1 MTRTVQKG
9 RLVAAPRRESRRIDP
24 FRSATVDFRTV
35 IAHLTGTILG
45 KQPNAVVIDVNGVGY
60 EVTIPVSTFYEL
72 GDVGEQAS
80 LRVHTHVR
88 EDAIQLFGFRT
99 GREKELFLRLTSVS
113 GIGPKLGITFLSGT
127 SPDDLIAA
135 IRTNDLARLVSIPG
149 VGRKTAERVVIEL
162 RDKIGQL
169 ALADSDESIAS
180 STKVDVD
187 ATRDDVVAA
196 LVSLGYQKALA
207 EKIVAKVLETDSD
220 RTIEHVLRQALKQLS
235 K

>member
-1 MTRTVQKG
+1 
-9 RLVAAPRRESRRIDP
+9 
-24 FRSATVDFRTV
+24 V
-35 IAHLTGTILG
+35 IAHLTGTILS

-72 GDVGEQAS
+72 GDVGAQAS

-88 EDAIQLFGFRT
+88 EDAIMLFGFRT

-135 IRTNDLARLVSIPG
+135 IRSNDLARLVSIPG

-169 ALADSDESIAS
+169 ALLDSDVS
-180 STKVDVD
+180 SAPSTAVDVD

-207 EKIVAKVLETDSD
+207 EKIVAKVLEVESD
-220 RTIEHVLRQALKQLS
+220 RTIEHVLRQALKLLS

>member
-1 MTRTVQKG
+1 M
-9 RLVAAPRRESRRIDP
+9 
-24 FRSATVDFRTV
+24 
-35 IAHLTGTILG
+35 IAHLTGTILS
-45 KQPNAVVIDVNGVGY
+45 KQPNAVVIDVSGVGY

-72 GDVGEQAS
+72 GEVGAQAS

-88 EDAIQLFGFRT
+88 EDAIMLFGFRT

-135 IRTNDLARLVSIPG
+135 IRSNDLARLVSIPG

-169 ALADSDESIAS
+169 ALLDSDVAS
-180 STKVDVD
+180 APSTTVDVD

-207 EKIVAKVLETDSD
+207 EKIVAKVLEVESN
-220 RTIEHVLRQALKQLS
+220 RTIEHVLRQALKLLS

>member
-1 MTRTVQKG
+1 M
-9 RLVAAPRRESRRIDP
+9 
-24 FRSATVDFRTV
+24 
-35 IAHLTGTILG
+35 IAHLTGTILS

-72 GDVGEQAS
+72 GDVGAQAS

-88 EDAIQLFGFRT
+88 EDAIMLFGFRT

-135 IRTNDLARLVSIPG
+135 IRSNDLARLVSIPG

-169 ALADSDESIAS
+169 ALLD
-180 STKVDVD
+180 
-187 ATRDDVVAA
+187 
-196 LVSLGYQKALA
+196 
-207 EKIVAKVLETDSD
+207 
-220 RTIEHVLRQALKQLS
+220 
-235 K
+235 

>member
-1 MTRTVQKG
+1 MTPSEAVPY
-9 RLVAAPRRESRRIDP
+9 APAR
-24 FRSATVDFRTV
+24 V
-35 IAHLTGTILG
+35 IAHLTGTILS
-45 KQPNAVVIDVNGVGY
+45 KQPNAVVIDVSGVGY

-72 GDVGEQAS
+72 GEVGAQAS

-88 EDAIQLFGFRT
+88 EDAIMLFGFRT

-135 IRTNDLARLVSIPG
+135 IRSNDLARLVSIPG

-169 ALADSDESIAS
+169 ALLDSDVAAAP
-180 STKVDVD
+180 STTVDVD

-207 EKIVAKVLETDSD
+207 EKIVAKVLEVESN
-220 RTIEHVLRQALKQLS
+220 RTIEHVLRQALKLLS

>member
-1 MTRTVQKG
+1 M
-9 RLVAAPRRESRRIDP
+9 
-24 FRSATVDFRTV
+24 
-35 IAHLTGTILG
+35 IAHLTGTILT

-72 GDVGEQAS
+72 GDVGAQAS

-127 SPDDLIAA
+127 SPEDLIAA
-135 IRTNDLARLVSIPG
+135 IRSNDLARLVSIPG

-169 ALADSDESIAS
+169 ALLDSDV
-180 STKVDVD
+180 STAPSTVVDVD

-207 EKIVAKVLETDSD
+207 EKTVARVLEVESD
-220 RTIEHVLRQALKQLS
+220 RTIEHVLRQALKLLS

>member
-1 MTRTVQKG
+1 MRRT
-9 RLVAAPRRESRRIDP
+9 PDCP
-24 FRSATVDFRTV
+24 FRNGPVDFGAV
-35 IAHLTGTILG
+35 IAHLTGTILS

-60 EVTIPVSTFYEL
+60 EVTIPVSTFYDL
-72 GDVGEQAS
+72 GDVGAQAS

-88 EDAIQLFGFRT
+88 EDAIMLFGFRT
-99 GREKELFLRLTSVS
+99 SREKELFLRLTSVS

-135 IRTNDLARLVSIPG
+135 IRSNDLARLVSIPG

-169 ALADSDESIAS
+169 ALLDSDVS
-180 STKVDVD
+180 SAPSTAVDVD

-207 EKIVAKVLETDSD
+207 DKIVARVLEVESD
-220 RTIEHVLRQALKQLS
+220 RTIEHVLRQALKLLS

>member
-1 MTRTVQKG
+1 
-9 RLVAAPRRESRRIDP
+9 
-24 FRSATVDFRTV
+24 V
-35 IAHLTGTILG
+35 IAHLTGTILS
-45 KQPNAVVIDVNGVGY
+45 KQPNAVVIDVSGVGY

-72 GDVGEQAS
+72 GEVGAQAS

-88 EDAIQLFGFRT
+88 EDAIMLFGFRT

-135 IRTNDLARLVSIPG
+135 IRSNDLARLVSIPG

-169 ALADSDESIAS
+169 ALLDSDVS
-180 STKVDVD
+180 SAPPTTVDVD

-207 EKIVAKVLETDSD
+207 EKIVAKVLEVESN
-220 RTIEHVLRQALKQLS
+220 RTIEHVLRQALKLLS

>member
-1 MTRTVQKG
+1 M
-9 RLVAAPRRESRRIDP
+9 
-24 FRSATVDFRTV
+24 
-35 IAHLTGTILG
+35 IAHLTGTILS

-72 GDVGEQAS
+72 GDVGAQAS

-88 EDAIQLFGFRT
+88 EDAIMLFGFRT

-135 IRTNDLARLVSIPG
+135 IRSNDLARLVSIPG

-169 ALADSDESIAS
+169 ALLDSDVS
-180 STKVDVD
+180 SAPSTAADVD

-207 EKIVAKVLETDSD
+207 EKIVAKVLEVESD
-220 RTIEHVLRQALKQLS
+220 RTIEHVLRQALKLLS

>member
-1 MTRTVQKG
+1 M
-9 RLVAAPRRESRRIDP
+9 
-24 FRSATVDFRTV
+24 
-35 IAHLTGTILG
+35 IAHLTGTILS

-60 EVTIPVSTFYEL
+60 EVTIPVSTFYDL
-72 GDVGEQAS
+72 GDVGAQAS

-88 EDAIQLFGFRT
+88 EDAIMLFGFRT
-99 GREKELFLRLTSVS
+99 SREKELFLRLTSVS

-135 IRTNDLARLVSIPG
+135 IRSNDLARLVSIPG

-169 ALADSDESIAS
+169 ALLDSDVS
-180 STKVDVD
+180 STPSTAVDVD

-207 EKIVAKVLETDSD
+207 EKIVAKVLELESD
-220 RTIEHVLRQALKQLS
+220 RTIEHVLRQALKLLS

>member
-1 MTRTVQKG
+1 
-9 RLVAAPRRESRRIDP
+9 
-24 FRSATVDFRTV
+24 V
-35 IAHLTGTILG
+35 IAHLTGTILS
-45 KQPNAVVIDVNGVGY
+45 KQPNAVVIDVSGVGY

-72 GDVGEQAS
+72 GEVGAQAS

-88 EDAIQLFGFRT
+88 EDAIMLFGFRT

-135 IRTNDLARLVSIPG
+135 IRSNDLARLVSIPG

-169 ALADSDESIAS
+169 ALLESDVAS
-180 STKVDVD
+180 APSTTVDVD

-207 EKIVAKVLETDSD
+207 EKIVAKVLEVESN
-220 RTIEHVLRQALKQLS
+220 RTIEHVLRQALKLLS

>member
-1 MTRTVQKG
+1 
-9 RLVAAPRRESRRIDP
+9 
-24 FRSATVDFRTV
+24 V
-35 IAHLTGTILG
+35 IAHLTGTILS

-60 EVTIPVSTFYEL
+60 EVTIPVSTFYDL
-72 GDVGEQAS
+72 GDVGAQAS

-88 EDAIQLFGFRT
+88 EDAIMLFGFRT
-99 GREKELFLRLTSVS
+99 SREKELFLRLTSVS

-135 IRTNDLARLVSIPG
+135 IRSNDLARLVSIPG

-169 ALADSDESIAS
+169 ALLDSDVS
-180 STKVDVD
+180 SAPSTAVDVD

-207 EKIVAKVLETDSD
+207 EKIVARVLEVESD
-220 RTIEHVLRQALKQLS
+220 RTIEHVLRQALKLLS

>member
-1 MTRTVQKG
+1 
-9 RLVAAPRRESRRIDP
+9 
-24 FRSATVDFRTV
+24 V
-35 IAHLTGTILG
+35 IAHLSGTILG
-45 KQPNAVVIDVNGVGY
+45 KQPNSVVIDVHGVGY

-72 GDVGEQAS
+72 GDVGAQAS

-99 GREKELFLRLTSVS
+99 AREKELFLRLTSVS

-135 IRTNDLARLVSIPG
+135 IRANDLARLISIPG

-169 ALADSDESIAS
+169 AQPGTDEETTAVAA
-180 STKVDVD
+180 VDVD

-196 LVSLGYQKALA
+196 LVSLGYPKATA
-207 EKIVAKVLETDSD
+207 DKVVGRVLETETD

-235 K
+235 R

>member
-1 MTRTVQKG
+1 M
-9 RLVAAPRRESRRIDP
+9 
-24 FRSATVDFRTV
+24 

-72 GDVGEQAS
+72 GDIGTQAS

-135 IRTNDLARLVSIPG
+135 IRSNDLARLVSIPG

-169 ALADSDESIAS
+169 ALVDSDVAS
-180 STKVDVD
+180 TATGSADVD

-196 LVSLGYQKALA
+196 LLSLGYQKALA
-207 EKIVAKVLETDSD
+207 EKVVAKVLESESD
-220 RTIEHVLRQALKQLS
+220 RTIEHVLRQALKLLS

>member
-1 MTRTVQKG
+1 M
-9 RLVAAPRRESRRIDP
+9 
-24 FRSATVDFRTV
+24 
-35 IAHLTGTILG
+35 IAHLTGTILS

-72 GDVGEQAS
+72 GDVGAQAS

-99 GREKELFLRLTSVS
+99 SREKELFLRLTSVS
-113 GIGPKLGITFLSGT
+113 GIGPKLGVTFLSGT

-135 IRTNDLARLVSIPG
+135 IRSNDLARLVSIPG

-169 ALADSDESIAS
+169 ALLDSDV
-180 STKVDVD
+180 STTPSPSADID
-187 ATRDDVVAA
+187 ATRDDVVSA
-196 LVSLGYQKALA
+196 LLSLGYQKALA
-207 EKIVAKVLETDSD
+207 EKVVAKVLEVESD
-220 RTIEHVLRQALKQLS
+220 RTIEHVLRQALKLLS
-235 K
+235 R

>member
-1 MTRTVQKG
+1 M
-9 RLVAAPRRESRRIDP
+9 
-24 FRSATVDFRTV
+24 
-35 IAHLTGTILG
+35 IAHLTGTILS

-72 GDVGEQAS
+72 GDVGAQAS

-88 EDAIQLFGFRT
+88 EDAIMLFGFRT

-135 IRTNDLARLVSIPG
+135 IRSNDLARLVSIPG

-169 ALADSDESIAS
+169 ALLDADESSAPS
-180 STKVDVD
+180 SAVDVD

-207 EKIVAKVLETDSD
+207 EKIVAKVLAVESD

>member
-1 MTRTVQKG
+1 M
-9 RLVAAPRRESRRIDP
+9 
-24 FRSATVDFRTV
+24 
-35 IAHLTGTILG
+35 IAHLTGTILS

-72 GDVGEQAS
+72 GDVGAQAS

-88 EDAIQLFGFRT
+88 EDAIMLFGFRT

-135 IRTNDLARLVSIPG
+135 IRSNDLARLVSIPG

-169 ALADSDESIAS
+169 ALLDSDVS
-180 STKVDVD
+180 SAPSTAVDVD

-207 EKIVAKVLETDSD
+207 EKIVAKVLEVESD
-220 RTIEHVLRQALKQLS
+220 RTIEHVLRQALKLLS

>member
-1 MTRTVQKG
+1 M
-9 RLVAAPRRESRRIDP
+9 
-24 FRSATVDFRTV
+24 
-35 IAHLTGTILG
+35 IAHLTGTILS

-72 GDVGEQAS
+72 GDVGAQAS

-88 EDAIQLFGFRT
+88 EDAIMLFGFRT
-99 GREKELFLRLTSVS
+99 SREKELFLRLTSVS

-135 IRTNDLARLVSIPG
+135 IRSNDLARLVSIPG

-169 ALADSDESIAS
+169 ALLDSDVS
-180 STKVDVD
+180 SAPSTAVDVD

-207 EKIVAKVLETDSD
+207 EKIVAKVLEVESD
-220 RTIEHVLRQALKQLS
+220 RTIEHVLRQALKLLS

>member
-1 MTRTVQKG
+1 M
-9 RLVAAPRRESRRIDP
+9 
-24 FRSATVDFRTV
+24 
-35 IAHLTGTILG
+35 IAHLTGTILS

-72 GDVGEQAS
+72 GDVGAQAS

-88 EDAIQLFGFRT
+88 EDAIMLFGFRT

-135 IRTNDLARLVSIPG
+135 IRSNDLARLVSIPG

-169 ALADSDESIAS
+169 ALLDSDVS
-180 STKVDVD
+180 SAPSTAVDVD
-187 ATRDDVVAA
+187 ATRDDVWRRWCRSVIRRR
-196 LVSLGYQKALA
+196 SPRRSSRRCSRSSPTGRSS
-207 EKIVAKVLETDSD
+207 TFFG
-220 RTIEHVLRQALKQLS
+220 RH
-235 K
+235 

>member
-1 MTRTVQKG
+1 M
-9 RLVAAPRRESRRIDP
+9 
-24 FRSATVDFRTV
+24 
-35 IAHLTGTILG
+35 IAHLSGTILG
-45 KQPNAVVIDVNGVGY
+45 KQPNSVVIDVHGVGY

-72 GDVGEQAS
+72 GDVGAQAS

-99 GREKELFLRLTSVS
+99 AREKELFLRLTSVS

-135 IRTNDLARLVSIPG
+135 IRANDLARLISIPG

-169 ALADSDESIAS
+169 AQPGTDEETTAVAA
-180 STKVDVD
+180 VDVD

-196 LVSLGYQKALA
+196 LVSLGYPKATA
-207 EKIVAKVLETDSD
+207 DKVVGRVLETETD

-235 K
+235 R